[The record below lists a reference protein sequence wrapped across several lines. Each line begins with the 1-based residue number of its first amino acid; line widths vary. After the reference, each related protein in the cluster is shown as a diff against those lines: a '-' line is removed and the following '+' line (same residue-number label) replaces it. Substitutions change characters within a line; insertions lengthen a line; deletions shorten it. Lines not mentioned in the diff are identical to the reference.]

1 MKWLTCQEVTEL
13 FSESL
18 DRSLPLGQ
26 RLFLRAHCSI
36 CTWCARYKRQLLFI
50 RDAVRRH
57 PDELVSGDQ
66 PVSSTLPPEAHERL
80 KRAIRQQQDR

>member
-26 RLFLRAHCSI
+26 RLSLRVHFSI
-36 CTWCARYKRQLLFI
+36 CKWCARYKQQLLFI
-50 RDAVRRH
+50 RHAVRSH

-66 PVSSTLPPEAHERL
+66 PVPPTLTPETRERL
-80 KRAIRQQQDR
+80 KRAIRQQRTH